1 MKRNAAYMSGP
12 DYWEVRPFPGYIL
25 RHHWPLPQL
34 LHIGQG
40 TTHEM
45 DRHRISRSVYRGM
58 SQLALSEL
66 N

>member
-1 MKRNAAYMSGP
+1 MSGP
-12 DYWEVRPFPGYIL
+12 NYWEVIPFPGYIL
-25 RHHWPLPQL
+25 GPYWSPPQL

-58 SQLALSEL
+58 GQLALSEL